1 MPSDI
6 HRILR
11 AANQLLEEFDD
22 IFGLEELAGCD
33 SRALIRRLRESSHPA
48 ITALLTG
55 VHLGEVVMLIH
66 ALQAVR
72 EGRSTIFGGDTHA

>member
-1 MPSDI
+1 MPTDI
-6 HRILR
+6 HRILQ
-11 AANQLLEEFDD
+11 AANLLLEQFDD
-22 IFGLEELAGCD
+22 VFGREALAGCD
-33 SRALIRRLRESSHPA
+33 SRELIRMLRASTHPA

-72 EGRSTIFGGDTHA
+72 DGRSTIFGGDTHA